1 MKQPN
6 RSIRAMLYD
15 LEHPHVL
22 LSDWQKFSRE
32 SSPLVA
38 EIIDRDE
45 AKLPDWLVPV
55 AHGVFTASD
64 ALLRTAGHRDG
75 MRRPRGWLES
85 DDDVYI
91 RYVDPVDPYNARWL
105 LVRECFVQGLWMVER
120 WTQRRRYPG
129 SDEILVHQF
138 GSTPIFTRSC
148 PAAMRLAMLCHP
160 KPRAGLHWIA
170 A

>member
-1 MKQPN
+1 
-6 RSIRAMLYD
+6 MLYD
-15 LEHPHVL
+15 LSHPHVS
-22 LSDWQKFSRE
+22 LSDWQKFDRE
-32 SSPLVA
+32 SSHL
-38 EIIDRDE
+38 IDQVMGRCE
-45 AKLPDWLVPV
+45 AKLPNWLVPV

-64 ALLRTAGHRDG
+64 VLLRKAGHRDG
-75 MRRPRGWLES
+75 MRRPRGWRQAIGI
-85 DDDVYI
+85 DVDGVYV
-91 RYVDPVDPYNARWL
+91 RYVDPVDLYNLRWL

-160 KPRAGLHWIA
+160 KPPTDLHWIA